1 MNLATHL
8 DDPSPWTRHLQ
19 ELVSALEHEQAA
31 QQTQVDAAL
40 ELAHGLIDQAGGI
53 YPVPSE
59 SIRLRAVHQITLASH
74 TVELPAWYLDD
85 ELLYRNRGLVDRI
98 QQQTQCSATV
108 FQRIEAGY
116 LRIATNVPR
125 GDGNPAVG
133 TYIPHASP
141 VAEAIT
147 GHQVYRGRA
156 LVMDQWHTTAYAP
169 ILLDGEVCGML
180 YVGLPEL
187 NDWSLSPEE
196 VEEEAA
202 LLNTLCQFYHNH
214 QGAVHDMVHHL
225 SGLFSQHEALRE
237 RHPLIELGLREF
249 ISLLLQARTHHLLRT
264 EGAQDP
270 TDRLLS
276 HIRAN
281 LTHEI
286 NVEGLADLLCM
297 SQPSLYRFFK
307 ERLGH
312 SPGEFILQERLRR
325 AAELLHER
333 DLSVK
338 EVGYEVGFSSPS
350 YFIKRFK
357 QQYGCTP
364 RAYQEGE
371 QD

>member
-1 MNLATHL
+1 MNFATNQG
-8 DDPSPWTRHLQ
+8 DSPHWTKHLQ

-40 ELAHGLIDQAGGI
+40 EMARDLIGQSGGI
-53 YPVPSE
+53 RKVPDE
-59 SIRLRAVHQITLASH
+59 SLRLKAVHQITLTSH
-74 TVELPAWYLDD
+74 TVELPAWYLNG
-85 ELLYRNRGLVDRI
+85 ELLYRNRALVDRI
-98 QQQTQCSATV
+98 QQQTQCRATV

-141 VAEAIT
+141 VAEAVSANQI
-147 GHQVYRGRA
+147 YRGRA

-169 ILLDGEVCGML
+169 ILLEGEVRGMI

-187 NDWSLSPEE
+187 DDWSLSPEE
-196 VEEEAA
+196 AEEEAA
-202 LLNTLCQFYHNH
+202 LLDTLCQFYRNH

-237 RHPLIELGLREF
+237 RYTLIELGLREF
-249 ISLLLQARTHHLLRT
+249 VSLLLQARTYHMLRN

-276 HIRAN
+276 YIRAN
-281 LTHEI
+281 LAQDL

-307 ERLGH
+307 ERLGN
-312 SPGEFILQERLRR
+312 SPGEFILRERLRI
-325 AAELLHER
+325 ASELLKAGEM
-333 DLSVK
+333 SVK

-364 RAYQEGE
+364 RAYQG
-371 QD
+371 QGA